1 MKIMKTIFT
10 ITITALFAVGLLTV
24 AVSGQQ
30 IKQLE
35 VKIYLQ
41 RTIIEANGNNSDVS
55 AFVKRK
61 VDAKS
66 PLRPAL
72 EWLFSP

>member
-1 MKIMKTIFT
+1 MKTIFT

-55 AFVKRK
+55 AFVKQK